1 MKLKRSKIFIYS
13 VFFIFFL
20 ILPQKIG
27 EHHRWQRYCDW
38 IIANSAM
45 AEQHLI
51 EKPFRLSNEMKGS
64 NMKHPKL
71 KTKIKHLLISRKKMK
86 LICFFFTIYKK
97 RKIFLR
103 QRRNSPKLNR
113 KCGAIEFMNMFVWT
127 NISRAPRASL
137 FMRMYVYVYVCVTG
151 DAFHTWILMYLC
163 LNSVWNVLWRW
174 WRRWPLFNQW

>member
-137 FMRMYVYVYVCVTG
+137 FMRMYVFVCVTG

-174 WRRWPLFNQW
+174 WQRWPLFNHW

>member
-64 NMKHPKL
+64 SMECPKL
-71 KTKIKHLLISRKKMK
+71 KTKLKHLLISRKKMK
-86 LICFFFTIYKK
+86 LICFFSQFTKKENLSSAETKLAETKSEVWRHRIY
-97 RKIFLR
+97 
-103 QRRNSPKLNR
+103 
-113 KCGAIEFMNMFVWT
+113 E
-127 NISRAPRASL
+127 
-137 FMRMYVYVYVCVTG
+137 YVCVNKYITCS
-151 DAFHTWILMYLC
+151 ARFFIYE
-163 LNSVWNVLWRW
+163 NVCVCVCVCDG
-174 WRRWPLFNQW
+174 